1 MHWYLGAISSGQITG
16 AGGDSVLSTVW
27 SYYFRDEICFLIFR
41 ISFQDFFRSYWAI
54 DWSVIMTLLFLR
66 LDFLYT
72 LEKEIGD
79 MDSDIF
85 FPNFFFQKV
94 QIYRKVKEQCS
105 EHTCVLHLDSS
116 IVKFAN
122 LLSLSLTCMC
132 MWERQNNIYI
142 LHTYNIQR

>member
-16 AGGDSVLSTVW
+16 AGGDSVPSTVW

-41 ISFQDFFRSYWAI
+41 ISLQDFFRSYWAI

-66 LDFLYT
+66 LDFLYS
-72 LEKEIGD
+72 LEKEIDD

-85 FPNFFFQKV
+85 FLNFFFRKV

-122 LLSLSLTCMC
+122 LLSLSLWHVCAC
-132 MWERQNNIYI
+132 ERDKTIYI
-142 LHTYNIQR
+142 YITHI